1 MKRIML
7 CSLMLMLLCASF
19 LATAGKKHCQDY
31 RQKLDNIQAQQRQAN
46 THKRS
51 HSLSSKEAKARDRWW
66 RCETGKLK
74 AKSKAKAKA
83 KAKGKSKSK
92 REKKSKQKLASKK
105 AQNKNRS
112 QSAALKLYK
121 NSKALVPFASNN
133 PLVIRSKYQGEQ
145 LQAWLVFY
153 QPAKKCARPKSIQD
167 FAKCVEDKRS
177 QQTEF
182 EKSN

>member
-7 CSLMLMLLCASF
+7 SSLILMLLCASF
-19 LATAGKKHCQDY
+19 SVTAGKKNCQGY

-74 AKSKAKAKA
+74 AKSK
-83 KAKGKSKSK
+83 SKSK
-92 REKKSKQKLASKK
+92 QEKKSKQKVTSKK
-105 AQNKNRS
+105 TKNKTRS
-112 QSAALKLYK
+112 QSAALKLHK

-133 PLVIRSKYQGEQ
+133 SLVMHSKYQGEK
-145 LQAWLVFY
+145 LWAWLVFY

-182 EKSN
+182 EKSY

>member
-7 CSLMLMLLCASF
+7 CSLILMLLCASF
-19 LATAGKKHCQDY
+19 LAAARKKHCQDY

-74 AKSKAKAKA
+74 TKS

-92 REKKSKQKLASKK
+92 QEKKSKQKLANKK
-105 AQNKNRS
+105 TKNKTRS
-112 QSAALKLYK
+112 QSVPLKLYK

-133 PLVIRSKYQGEQ
+133 PVVMRSKYLGEK
-145 LQAWLVFY
+145 LRAWLVFY
-153 QPAKKCARPKSIQD
+153 QPAKKCARPKSIQY

-182 EKSN
+182 EKSY

>member
-7 CSLMLMLLCASF
+7 SSLMLMLLCASF
-19 LATAGKKHCQDY
+19 SATAGKKHCQDY

-74 AKSKAKAKA
+74 AKSKS
-83 KAKGKSKSK
+83 KSKSK

-133 PLVIRSKYQGEQ
+133 PLVMRSKYQGEQ

-182 EKSN
+182 EKSY

>member
-7 CSLMLMLLCASF
+7 SSLMLMLFYASF
-19 LATAGKKHCQDY
+19 SATAGKKKCQGY

-74 AKSKAKAKA
+74 AKSKAK
-83 KAKGKSKSK
+83 GKSKSK
-92 REKKSKQKLASKK
+92 QEKKSKQKVASKK
-105 AQNKNRS
+105 TKNKTRS
-112 QSAALKLYK
+112 QSAGLKLYK

-133 PLVIRSKYQGEQ
+133 PLVMRSKYQGEK
-145 LQAWLVFY
+145 LWAWLVFY

-167 FAKCVEDKRS
+167 FALCVEDKRS
-177 QQTEF
+177 QQTKF
-182 EKSN
+182 EKSY

>member
-7 CSLMLMLLCASF
+7 SSLMLMLFYASF
-19 LATAGKKHCQDY
+19 SATAGKKNCQGY

-74 AKSKAKAKA
+74 AKSKQ
-83 KAKGKSKSK
+83 
-92 REKKSKQKLASKK
+92 EKKSKQKVANKK
-105 AQNKNRS
+105 TKNKTGS

-121 NSKALVPFASNN
+121 NSKTLVPFASNN
-133 PLVIRSKYQGEQ
+133 PLVMRSKYQGEK
-145 LQAWLVFY
+145 LWAWLVFY

-167 FAKCVEDKRS
+167 FALCVEDKRS

-182 EKSN
+182 EKSY

>member
-7 CSLMLMLLCASF
+7 SSLMLILLCASF

-51 HSLSSKEAKARDRWW
+51 HSLSSKAAKARDRWW

-74 AKSKAKAKA
+74 AKAKA
-83 KAKGKSKSK
+83 KSKSK
-92 REKKSKQKLASKK
+92 REKKSKQKPANKK
-105 AQNKNRS
+105 TKNKTHS
-112 QSAALKLYK
+112 QSAALKLHK
-121 NSKALVPFASNN
+121 NSQALVPFASHN
-133 PLVIRSKYQGEQ
+133 PLVIRSKYQGEK
-145 LQAWLVFY
+145 LRAWLIFY
-153 QPAKKCARPKSIQD
+153 QPAKKCARPKSLQH
-167 FAKCVEDKRS
+167 FALCIEDKRS

-182 EKSN
+182 EKSY

>member
-1 MKRIML
+1 
-7 CSLMLMLLCASF
+7 MLMLFYASF
-19 LATAGKKHCQDY
+19 LATAGKKNCQGY

-74 AKSKAKAKA
+74 AKSKAK
-83 KAKGKSKSK
+83 GKSKSK
-92 REKKSKQKLASKK
+92 QEKKSKQKVASQQTK
-105 AQNKNRS
+105 NKTRS

-133 PLVIRSKYQGEQ
+133 PLVMRSKYQGEK
-145 LQAWLVFY
+145 LWAWLVFY

-167 FAKCVEDKRS
+167 FALCVEDKRS
-177 QQTEF
+177 QQTKF
-182 EKSN
+182 EKSY

>member
-7 CSLMLMLLCASF
+7 SSLILMFLCASF
-19 LATAGKKHCQDY
+19 SVTAGKKHCQGY
-31 RQKLDNIQAQQRQAN
+31 RQKLDHIQAQQRQAN

-74 AKSKAKAKA
+74 AKSKS
-83 KAKGKSKSK
+83 KSKSK
-92 REKKSKQKLASKK
+92 QEKKSKQKVTSKK
-105 AQNKNRS
+105 TKNKTRS

-121 NSKALVPFASNN
+121 NSKALVPFASKN
-133 PLVIRSKYQGEQ
+133 PLVMRSKYQGEM
-145 LQAWLVFY
+145 LRAWLVFY

-182 EKSN
+182 EKSY

>member
-7 CSLMLMLLCASF
+7 SSLMLMLLCASF
-19 LATAGKKHCQDY
+19 STTAGKKHCQDY

-74 AKSKAKAKA
+74 AKSK
-83 KAKGKSKSK
+83 S
-92 REKKSKQKLASKK
+92 KSKQKVASKK
-105 AQNKNRS
+105 TKNKTRS
-112 QSAALKLYK
+112 QSVPLKLYK

-133 PLVIRSKYQGEQ
+133 PLVMRSKYQGEK
-145 LQAWLVFY
+145 LRAWLVFY
-153 QPAKKCARPKSIQD
+153 QPAKKCARPKSLQH
-167 FAKCVEDKRS
+167 FALCIEDKRS

-182 EKSN
+182 EKSY

>member
-7 CSLMLMLLCASF
+7 SSLILMLLCASF
-19 LATAGKKHCQDY
+19 LATAGKKHCHDY

-74 AKSKAKAKA
+74 AKSK
-83 KAKGKSKSK
+83 SKQ
-92 REKKSKQKLASKK
+92 KKNSKQKLANKK
-105 AQNKNRS
+105 TKNKTHS
-112 QSAALKLYK
+112 QLIPLKRYK

-133 PLVIRSKYQGEQ
+133 PLVMRSKYQGEK
-145 LQAWLVFY
+145 LLAWLVFY
-153 QPAKKCARPKSIQD
+153 QPAKKCARPKSIQH
-167 FAKCVEDKRS
+167 FALCIEDKRS

-182 EKSN
+182 EKSY